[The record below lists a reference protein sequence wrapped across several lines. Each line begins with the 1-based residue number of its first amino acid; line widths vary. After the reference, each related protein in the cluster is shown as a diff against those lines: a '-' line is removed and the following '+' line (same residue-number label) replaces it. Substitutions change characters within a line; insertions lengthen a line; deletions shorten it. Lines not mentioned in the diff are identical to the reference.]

1 VRFDNDLDDAFATN
15 VYPTLLLHRFAATRC
30 GSQLKSFV
38 HVSTAFVQGARGGEP
53 LPPLPVPPLPAHT
66 LQVLR
71 PLLSPVMTIVEGSDH
86 GGDDDV
92 SEGLS
97 LESRSEDD
105 GAFITRSTWESIREH
120 HANSYTFT

>member
-1 VRFDNDLDDAFATN
+1 MRFDNDLDDAFAIN

-30 GSQLKSFV
+30 GPQLKSFV

-53 LPPLPVPPLPAHT
+53 LPPRPVPPLPART

-71 PLLSPVMTIVEGSDH
+71 PLLSPVMTTLQGSDH
-86 GGDDDV
+86 GSDDDG
-92 SEGLS
+92 SDGFS
-97 LESRSEDD
+97 LGARSEDD
-105 GAFITRSTWESIREH
+105 AVVITRSTWESIREH